1 MRRIVGVVSVLVVA
15 MAVAGC
21 ASFDGSAPRASL
33 RDANALHAEA
43 SLKGV
48 ARTEGAWPATDWWT
62 GFGDPQLAALIDE
75 ALKDSPS
82 LRVAEA
88 RARKARALAQS
99 AGSAL
104 APQVSAI
111 ASFQRERF
119 AENGLIPPPFAGT
132 WNSQNQATLD
142 LAFDFDFWG
151 RNRAA
156 LQSALG
162 GARAAEVDAFAAR
175 IALSVEIAQA
185 YIELQRGFDQR
196 DVAAATLE
204 QRVHLHG
211 LTAQR
216 VAAGLDS
223 RVELKQAETAVPEAR
238 EQIVKLEEAIK
249 LSRNRIA
256 ALMGQGPDRGLAI
269 SRPQARTAPAR
280 ALPAALPAELLGR
293 RADIVAER
301 WRVEAAA
308 RGIDA
313 ARAAFYP
320 NVSLTAFVGLQ
331 SLGLAQFAN
340 AGSAIAGIGPAV
352 SLPIFN
358 GGRLRAN
365 LSATHAD
372 YDAAVEQYN
381 QALADALRE
390 VVDQLDSMRF
400 IDAQRGEQ
408 RQALASAQEAYDLAV
423 LRYREGLGN
432 YLQVLSAE
440 AQVLAQRSLA
450 ADLDA
455 RSLAVTVNLIRALG
469 GGYEGVKS

>member
-1 MRRIVGVVSVLVVA
+1 MSRLIGAASALVFA
-15 MAVAGC
+15 LAAAGC

-33 RDANALHAEA
+33 RDANALHAQT

-48 ARTEGAWPATDWWT
+48 ARADGAWPATDWWK
-62 GFGDPQLAALIDE
+62 GFGDAQLAALIDE
-75 ALKDSPS
+75 ALKDSPT

-99 AGSAL
+99 AGAAL
-104 APQVSAI
+104 APQVNGN

-119 AENGLIPPPFAGT
+119 SKNGLYPPPFAGT
-132 WNSQNQATLD
+132 WNSLNQTTLD
-142 LAFDFDFWG
+142 LSFDFDFWG

-162 GARAAEVDAFAAR
+162 EVRAAEVDAFAAR
-175 IALSVEIAQA
+175 IALSVSIAQA

-196 DVAAATLE
+196 DVAGATLE
-204 QRVHLHG
+204 QRVRLHE

-216 VAAGLDS
+216 VVAGLDS
-223 RVELKQAETAVPEAR
+223 RVELKQAEAGVPEAR
-238 EQIVKLEEAIK
+238 EQILRLEETIK

-256 ALMGQGPDRGLAI
+256 ALMGQGPDRGLSI
-269 SRPQARTAPAR
+269 SRPQARTTPAR
-280 ALPAALPAELLGR
+280 ALPAVLPAELLGR

-301 WRVEAAA
+301 RRVEAAA

-320 NVSLTAFVGLQ
+320 NVSLTAFLGLQ
-331 SLGLAQFAN
+331 SIGLAQFAN

-365 LSATHAD
+365 LSGTHAD

-408 RQALASAQEAYDLAV
+408 RQALESAQQAYDLAV

-440 AQVLAQRSLA
+440 AQVLTQRSLA

-455 RSLAVTVNLIRALG
+455 RTLAVSVNLIRALG

>member
-1 MRRIVGVVSVLVVA
+1 MSRLTGAASALVVA
-15 MAVAGC
+15 LAAVGC
-21 ASFDGSAPRASL
+21 ASFDGSAPLASL
-33 RDANALHAEA
+33 RDANALRAEA

-48 ARTEGAWPATDWWT
+48 ARAEGAWPATDWWT
-62 GFGDPQLAALIDE
+62 GFGDAQLAALIDE
-75 ALKDSPS
+75 ALKDSPT

-99 AGSAL
+99 AGAAL
-104 APQVSAI
+104 APQVNGN

-119 AENGLIPPPFAGT
+119 PAHGLVPPPFAGT
-132 WNSQNQATLD
+132 WSSQNQATLD

-162 GARAAEVDAFAAR
+162 EARAAEVDAFAAR
-175 IALSVEIAQA
+175 IALSVAIAQA
-185 YIELQRGFDQR
+185 YIEMHRGFDQR
-196 DVAAATLE
+196 DVAVATLE
-204 QRVHLHG
+204 QRVHLHE

-223 RVELKQAETAVPEAR
+223 RVELKQAETGVPEAR
-238 EQIVKLEEAIK
+238 EQISKFDEAIK

-269 SRPQARTAPAR
+269 TRPQARTAPAQ
-280 ALPAALPAELLGR
+280 ALPAVLPAELLGR

-301 WRVEAAA
+301 WRVESAA

-331 SLGLAQFAN
+331 SIGLAQFAN

-390 VVDQLDSMRF
+390 VVDQLDSMRS

-408 RQALASAQEAYDLAV
+408 RQALASAQQAYDLAV

-455 RSLAVTVNLIRALG
+455 RALAVSVNLIRALG